1 MKLTEFLF
9 TKHEL
14 AHKVPSFHCFSVL
27 QPMGML
33 LRPISKTVNF

>member
-14 AHKVPSFHCFSVL
+14 ARKVPSFHYFSVL

-33 LRPISKTVNF
+33 WRLIPKTVNF